1 MLKNKLIQVRL
12 NDSQFNQIIEKA
24 EVKNQSVSEYAREIL
39 LQPEMERLDVKSEI
53 EKDTK
58 IPVFQRPEFFKVV
71 IWIYSKRDDLNND
84 NSVDEANLYKSLID
98 SFIMDLEPKYLDYF
112 FIVKKGLNKIIKE
125 YSPLYG
131 VRYGFNKSYDV
142 NTYFNYAA
150 FEKMILDDL
159 M

>member
-12 NDSQFNQIIEKA
+12 NDTQFDQIIEKA
-24 EVKNQSVSEYAREIL
+24 GVKNQSLSEYAREIL
-39 LQPEMERLDVKSEI
+39 LQQEMNIVDVKSET
-53 EKDTK
+53 ENDTK
-58 IPVFQRPEFFKVV
+58 IPVFQRREFFKVV
-71 IWIYSKRDDLNND
+71 IWIYSKKDDLNND
-84 NSVDEANLYKSLID
+84 NSIDEANLYRSLID

-112 FIVKKGLNKIIKE
+112 FSVKKELNKTIKE

-131 VRYGFNKSYDV
+131 VKYGFNKPYD
-142 NTYFNYAA
+142 NTYFNYKE

>member
-12 NDSQFNQIIEKA
+12 NDIQFNQIIEKA
-24 EVKNQSVSEYAREIL
+24 GVKNRSVSEYAREIL
-39 LQPEMERLDVKSEI
+39 LQPEMDRLDVKSET
-53 EKDTK
+53 EKDSK
-58 IPVFQRPEFFKVV
+58 ISVFQRPEFLKTVV
-71 IWIYSKRDDLNND
+71 WIYSKKDDLNND
-84 NSVDEANLYKSLID
+84 NSLDEANLYRSLID

-112 FIVKKGLNKIIKE
+112 FIVKKNLSKIIKE

-131 VRYGFNKSYDV
+131 VKYGFNKPYD

-150 FEKMILDDL
+150 FEKMLLDDL

>member
-12 NDSQFNQIIEKA
+12 NDTQFNQITAMA
-24 EVKNQSVSEYAREIL
+24 EHKNQSVSEFAREIL
-39 LQPEMERLDVKSEI
+39 LQPEMNLVDVKI
-53 EKDTK
+53 EKDAK

-71 IWIYSKRDDLNND
+71 IWIYSKKDDLNND
-84 NSVDEANLYKSLID
+84 NSIEEANLYKSLID
-98 SFIMDLEPKYLDYF
+98 SFIMDLKPKYLDYF
-112 FIVKKGLNKIIKE
+112 FIVKKGLSKIIKE

>member
-24 EVKNQSVSEYAREIL
+24 GSKNQSVSEYAREIL
-39 LQPEMERLDVKSEI
+39 LQSEMDRTDVKPEI
-53 EKDTK
+53 EKGSK
-58 IPVFQRPEFFKVV
+58 IPVFQRLEFFKVV
-71 IWIYSKRDDLNND
+71 IWIYSKKDDLNND
-84 NSVDEANLYKSLID
+84 NSIDEANLYKSLID

-112 FIVKKGLNKIIKE
+112 FNVKMNLNKTIKE
-125 YSPLYG
+125 YSPIYG
-131 VRYGFNKSYDV
+131 VKYGFNKSYD
-142 NTYFNYAA
+142 NTYFNYKE